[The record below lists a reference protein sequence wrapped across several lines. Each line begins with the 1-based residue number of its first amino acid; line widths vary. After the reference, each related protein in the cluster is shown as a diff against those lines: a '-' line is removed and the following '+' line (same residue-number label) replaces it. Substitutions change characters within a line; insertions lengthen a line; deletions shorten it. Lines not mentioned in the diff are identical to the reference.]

1 LVHGGTGVGNIQNNY
16 GVVVMV
22 NRDINFSLW
31 LDFIERDYLKNEFS
45 NLLEKGIVNGATSNP
60 AIFANAITTSPAYKE
75 QLASLEGKSAK
86 EKYEALAIEDIR
98 TAAQM
103 LRPLYDDGNDGYI
116 SIEVDPFLCNDTEG
130 TIAEGRRL
138 FEAIGE
144 PNVMVKVPA
153 TQAGYEA
160 MTELMSMGISVNAT
174 LVFSPKQA
182 TQCFKAMTKG
192 IAKGEQYGSCRV
204 EAVISVFVSR
214 FDRALDAELEAVGI
228 EAGKT
233 GIYNAA
239 KIYNMIEGNGVR
251 NIRALFASTG
261 VKGDN
266 FEPNYYI
273 KELMAADSV
282 NTAPLKT
289 IEAHIATSDR
299 AEALPLDQ
307 ALINGYFMNL
317 EDNGFRMEEVYKKLL
332 DEGLLAFEES
342 FQDMLDQ
349 IK

>member
-1 LVHGGTGVGNIQNNY
+1 
-16 GVVVMV
+16 MV
-22 NRDINFSLW
+22 NREIKFSLW

-45 NLLEKGIVNGATSNP
+45 ALLEKGIVNGATSNP

-75 QLASLEGKSAK
+75 QLASLEGKTAK
-86 EKYEALAIEDIR
+86 EKYEALAVDDIR
-98 TAAQM
+98 TAAKM

-130 TIAEGRRL
+130 TIAEGKRL
-138 FEAIGE
+138 FKAIGE

-153 TQAGYEA
+153 TQAGYDA
-160 MTELMSMGISVNAT
+160 MTALMADGISVNAT

-182 TQCFKAMTKG
+182 TQCFKAMRKG
-192 IAKGEQYGSCRV
+192 IQQGEKYGSCRV

-214 FDRALDAELEAVGI
+214 FDRALDVELEQ
-228 EAGKT
+228 AGLDPAKT

-239 KIYNMIEGNGVR
+239 KIYNMIEGHEVP

-261 VKGDN
+261 VKGDIL
-266 FEPNYYI
+266 EPNYYV
-273 KELMAADSV
+273 KGLMAAHSV
-282 NTAPLKT
+282 NTAPLAT
-289 IEAHIATSDR
+289 IEAHIKTSDT
-299 AEALPLDQ
+299 AEYLPIEP

-317 EDNGFRMEEVYKKLL
+317 EDNDFDMDKIYKQLL
-332 DEGLLAFEES
+332 DEGLASFEDS
-342 FQDMLDQ
+342 FKDMLEQ